1 MVTRR
6 TPMKGRMGTRPHA
19 ARAGGGPVKGVPSLK
34 QVQAKATGLRRE
46 AGTEFTAR
54 VDAADRAVRRAT
66 RNAVHA
72 WRSSV
77 DDATEASRVVRGSMK
92 EAFRAVV
99 HASRRIAKRVSSA
112 TRAAMPAPKPV
123 RRHAA

>member
-6 TPMKGRMGTRPHA
+6 TPMKSRMGTKPRV
-19 ARAGGGPVKGVPSLK
+19 ARAGSGVMKDMPSLK

-46 AGTEFTAR
+46 AGNEFTAR
-54 VDAADRAVRRAT
+54 VDAADKAVRRAT
-66 RNAVHA
+66 RSAVHA

-77 DDATEASRVVRGSMK
+77 DDATEAGRVVRGSMK
-92 EAFRAVV
+92 EASRAVV
-99 HASRRIAKRVSSA
+99 HAWRRIAKRVSSA
-112 TRAAMPAPKPV
+112 TRAALPAPRPV

>member
-6 TPMKGRMGTRPHA
+6 TPMKSRAGLRPRA
-19 ARAGGGPVKGVPSLK
+19 ARAGGGPMNDMPSPR
-34 QVQAKATGLRRE
+34 QVQAKATGLRRD

-77 DDATEASRVVRGSMK
+77 DDATEAGRVVRGSMK

-99 HASRRIAKRVSSA
+99 HAWRRIAKRVSSA
-112 TRAAMPAPKPV
+112 TRAVMPAPKPV